1 MEKDILYVRDFR
13 GVISKIKFLTNG
25 IKIEGSLL
33 SSISLDYGPIW
44 GISFIERSIY
54 ISASGD
60 EGGIVQVDFKSK
72 SSTRV
77 LKNGTDE
84 VKRVHGLC
92 ARHDNKLIFS
102 DRDGRQIK
110 CFDVCN
116 KSVQLVAGSGKAG
129 FTDGSETT
137 ASFSQPT
144 SICCEKGGLSVFVV
158 DSGTQRIR
166 LITSAVAL
174 TNMLQYLRMFLS
186 SFNVTSNQRVVSL
199 EDTISA
205 VQEYF
210 SYQEQSCLVVQTI
223 NQTQR
228 KTQGPDG
235 TISHQTLE
243 SIRMILTGLNEVK
256 DNIVSVNR
264 SYLPLINAKSLVSL
278 FVENLFEKMRGGQ
291 TATPMVYDFALHF
304 NRATKET
311 LKSVTDTGFNYLTN
325 EKASYYLRPKVDH
338 FSIKYAE
345 LPKMPKPAAGNLP
358 ANQVTQMRN
367 WVALHGKSVRQLT
380 TRNTSTKDKAG
391 TLPVNLYDTPKPKEV
406 LLDFNSICER
416 TQTNANND
424 ASKAE
429 ISIPKGSF
437 VAVPRCFR
445 QPGLPESTFY
455 LVKIVND
462 ITDTTDEQVHVKG
475 E

>member
-1 MEKDILYVRDFR
+1 MSGYLLTDIDKLIIFVS
-13 GVISKIKFLTNG
+13 GVTMI
-25 IKIEGSLL
+25 
-33 SSISLDYGPIW
+33 
-44 GISFIERSIY
+44 
-54 ISASGD
+54 
-60 EGGIVQVDFKSK
+60 
-72 SSTRV
+72 
-77 LKNGTDE
+77 
-84 VKRVHGLC
+84 GLC
-92 ARHDNKLIFS
+92 ARHDNNWFMCS
-102 DRDGRQIK
+102 
-110 CFDVCN
+110 
-116 KSVQLVAGSGKAG
+116 
-129 FTDGSETT
+129 
-137 ASFSQPT
+137 
-144 SICCEKGGLSVFVV
+144 
-158 DSGTQRIR
+158 
-166 LITSAVAL
+166 TSAVAL
-174 TNMLQYLRMFLS
+174 TNMRQYLRMFLS

-291 TATPMVYDFALHF
+291 TATPMVYDFALRF

-311 LKSVTDTGFNYLTN
+311 LKSVTDTGFNYFTN

-445 QPGLPESTFY
+445 QPSLPESTFY
-455 LVKIVND
+455 LVKIVSD

-475 E
+475 EWYFQDVIEPLFFVTTSEVEFVSRKGIVASAGTVQVIDRETVCIDEEEYYTLLAVTRNSKDNETEDEILQELCVSDSIEASGTSNTGHSGSLGSELQQPPRKKNANNDDFVFY

>member
-1 MEKDILYVRDFR
+1 M
-13 GVISKIKFLTNG
+13 TNG

-60 EGGIVQVDFKSK
+60 EGGIVQVDFERK

-110 CFDVCN
+110 CFDVCS

-205 VQEYF
+205 VQEYV
-210 SYQEQSCLVVQTI
+210 SYQEQSCLVVQT
-223 NQTQR
+223 TR
-228 KTQGPDG
+228 HKGK
-235 TISHQTLE
+235 H
-243 SIRMILTGLNEVK
+243 K
-256 DNIVSVNR
+256 
-264 SYLPLINAKSLVSL
+264 
-278 FVENLFEKMRGGQ
+278 GQ
-291 TATPMVYDFALHF
+291 TEQYH
-304 NRATKET
+304 TK
-311 LKSVTDTGFNYLTN
+311 LWSQFG
-325 EKASYYLRPKVDH
+325 
-338 FSIKYAE
+338 
-345 LPKMPKPAAGNLP
+345 
-358 ANQVTQMRN
+358 
-367 WVALHGKSVRQLT
+367 
-380 TRNTSTKDKAG
+380 
-391 TLPVNLYDTPKPKEV
+391 
-406 LLDFNSICER
+406 
-416 TQTNANND
+416 
-424 ASKAE
+424 
-429 ISIPKGSF
+429 
-437 VAVPRCFR
+437 
-445 QPGLPESTFY
+445 
-455 LVKIVND
+455 
-462 ITDTTDEQVHVKG
+462 
-475 E
+475 

>member
-1 MEKDILYVRDFR
+1 M
-13 GVISKIKFLTNG
+13 
-25 IKIEGSLL
+25 
-33 SSISLDYGPIW
+33 
-44 GISFIERSIY
+44 
-54 ISASGD
+54 
-60 EGGIVQVDFKSK
+60 
-72 SSTRV
+72 
-77 LKNGTDE
+77 
-84 VKRVHGLC
+84 
-92 ARHDNKLIFS
+92 
-102 DRDGRQIK
+102 
-110 CFDVCN
+110 
-116 KSVQLVAGSGKAG
+116 VAGSGKAG

-158 DSGTQRIR
+158 DLGIQRIR

-243 SIRMILTGLNEVK
+243 SIRMILTGMNEVK

-264 SYLPLINAKSLVSL
+264 SYLPLINDKSLVSL

-291 TATPMVYDFALHF
+291 TATPMVYDFALRF

-311 LKSVTDTGFNYLTN
+311 LKSVTDTGFNYFTN
-325 EKASYYLRPKVDH
+325 EKASYYLRSKVDH
-338 FSIKYAE
+338 FSVKYAE
-345 LPKMPKPAAGNLP
+345 LPKMPKSAAGNLP
-358 ANQVTQMRN
+358 ANQATQMRN

-380 TRNTSTKDKAG
+380 TRNTSTKNKAG

-429 ISIPKGSF
+429 ISIPKGFHDVSDN
-437 VAVPRCFR
+437 
-445 QPGLPESTFY
+445 
-455 LVKIVND
+455 LVCQKALFI
-462 ITDTTDEQVHVKG
+462 
-475 E
+475 

>member
-1 MEKDILYVRDFR
+1 MEIKNQPGKWSPTVIASDPVEKDILYVGDFK

-60 EGGIVQVDFKSK
+60 EGGIVQIDFESK

-144 SICCEKGGLSVFVV
+144 SICCEKGGLLVFVV
-158 DSGTQRIR
+158 DLGTQRIR

-186 SFNVTSNQRVVSL
+186 SFNVTSNQRAVSL

-223 NQTQR
+223 NQRQR

-235 TISHQTLE
+235 TVSHQTLE

-291 TATPMVYDFALHF
+291 TATPMVYDFALRF

-311 LKSVTDTGFNYLTN
+311 LKSVTDTGFNYFTN

-358 ANQVTQMRN
+358 ENQVTQMRN

-406 LLDFNSICER
+406 LLDFNSI
-416 TQTNANND
+416 
-424 ASKAE
+424 
-429 ISIPKGSF
+429 
-437 VAVPRCFR
+437 
-445 QPGLPESTFY
+445 
-455 LVKIVND
+455 
-462 ITDTTDEQVHVKG
+462 
-475 E
+475 